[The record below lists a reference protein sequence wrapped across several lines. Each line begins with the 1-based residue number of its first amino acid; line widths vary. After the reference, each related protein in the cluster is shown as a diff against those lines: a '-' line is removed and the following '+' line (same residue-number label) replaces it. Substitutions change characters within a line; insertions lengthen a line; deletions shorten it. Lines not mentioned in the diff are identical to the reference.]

1 MRHWAKWPRIFG
13 LGLENHVQWARK
25 VYAAVAENYPN
36 SKCYI
41 SGQRRA
47 RKALFSA
54 FDAAWAGVSHDKIS
68 ALKSVWFFYSRST
81 KLTKIFDLIFK
92 LKNYATLT

>member
-1 MRHWAKWPRIFG
+1 MRLK
-13 LGLENHVQWARK
+13 VQWARK
-25 VYAAVAENYPN
+25 VYAAVAENYAN

-54 FDAAWAGVSHDKIS
+54 FDAAWAGVSFDKIS
-68 ALKSVWFFYSRST
+68 TLKNIQFFYSRF
-81 KLTKIFDLIFK
+81 KKFTKIFDLIFK
-92 LKNYATLT
+92 LKNYATLTWLKLNNFLLKC